1 MAPERLQSVTS
12 IFRSGSVP
20 VDAGGKGG
28 DFERADIVFE
38 GVEQAGGS
46 FEARVFFN
54 NPEADASTPMT
65 PEHGYAGSFH
75 VYGYG
80 RYPGEPGPAG
90 CPTAPMTRY
99 ITATEA
105 VRAAMASG
113 DVTVTTVAV
122 GREGRKRDGPG
133 AGAIDPGRVS
143 IRLDQPPPEGV

>member
-1 MAPERLQSVTS
+1 MEKPGL
-12 IFRSGSVP
+12 GS
-20 VDAGGKGG
+20 
-28 DFERADIVFE
+28 DFERADIVYE

-46 FEARVFFN
+46 FEARVFLN
-54 NPEADASTPMT
+54 NQEADASTPMT

-90 CPTAPMTRY
+90 GPTAPMTRY
-99 ITATEA
+99 VTATEA
-105 VRAAMASG
+105 VRAAMAGG

-122 GREGRKRDGPG
+122 GRGGEAGEGPGPG
-133 AGAIDPGRVS
+133 AIDAARVS

>member
-20 VDAGGKGG
+20 VDGGEKGG

-38 GVEQAGGS
+38 GVEQAGAS
-46 FEARVFFN
+46 FEARVFLN

-90 CPTAPMTRY
+90 VPTAPATRY
-99 ITATEA
+99 ITATDA
-105 VRAAMASG
+105 VRAAMAGG

-122 GREGRKRDGPG
+122 GREGKGGDGPG
-133 AGAIDPGRVS
+133 PGAIDPGRVS
-143 IRLDQPPPEGV
+143 IRVDQPPPEGV

>member
-20 VDAGGKGG
+20 VDAGGKGS

-46 FEARVFFN
+46 FEARVFLN

-90 CPTAPMTRY
+90 GPTAPITRY

-122 GREGRKRDGPG
+122 GRGSQGGDGPG
-133 AGAIDPGRVS
+133 PGAIDPSRVS
-143 IRLDQPPPEGV
+143 IRLDQSPPEGV

>member
-1 MAPERLQSVTS
+1 MLERLQSVTS
-12 IFRSGSVP
+12 VFRSGSVP
-20 VDAGGKGG
+20 VETAGVGS

-46 FEARVFFN
+46 FEARVFLN

-90 CPTAPMTRY
+90 RPTAPMTRY
-99 ITATEA
+99 VTATEA

-113 DVTVTTVAV
+113 DVSVTTVALRR
-122 GREGRKRDGPG
+122 GGQAGEGPGPG
-133 AGAIDPGRVS
+133 AIDAGRVS
-143 IRLDQPPPEGV
+143 IRLDQPPPEGA

>member
-20 VDAGGKGG
+20 VDGGEKGG

-46 FEARVFFN
+46 FEARVFLN

-90 CPTAPMTRY
+90 GPAAPMTRY
-99 ITATEA
+99 ITATDA
-105 VRAAMASG
+105 VRAAMARG
-113 DVTVTTVAV
+113 DVMVTTVAV
-122 GREGRKRDGPG
+122 GRGGQGGDGPG
-133 AGAIDPGRVS
+133 PGAIDPSRVS
-143 IRLDQPPPEGV
+143 IRLDQSPPEGV

>member
-1 MAPERLQSVTS
+1 MAPEWLQSVTS
-12 IFRSGSVP
+12 VFRSGSVP
-20 VDAGGKGG
+20 VGAGGKGS
-28 DFERADIVFE
+28 DFERADIVFD

-46 FEARVFFN
+46 FEARVFLN

-80 RYPGEPGPAG
+80 RYPGEPAPAG
-90 CPTAPMTRY
+90 SPTAPTTRY
-99 ITATEA
+99 ITATDA
-105 VRAAMASG
+105 VRAALASG

-122 GREGRKRDGPG
+122 GSGDQRGDGPG
-133 AGAIDPGRVS
+133 PGAIDAGRVS

>member
-12 IFRSGSVP
+12 VFRSGSVP
-20 VDAGGKGG
+20 VDAGGKGS

-38 GVEQAGGS
+38 GVEQASGS
-46 FEARVFFN
+46 FEARVFLN

-90 CPTAPMTRY
+90 RPTAPMTRY
-99 ITATEA
+99 VTATEA

-113 DVTVTTVAV
+113 DVSVTTVALRR
-122 GREGRKRDGPG
+122 GGQAGEGPGPG
-133 AGAIDPGRVS
+133 AIDAGRVS
-143 IRLDQPPPEGV
+143 IRLDQPPPEGA

>member
-12 IFRSGSVP
+12 VFRSGRVP

-28 DFERADIVFE
+28 DFERADIVFD

-46 FEARVFFN
+46 FEARVFLN
-54 NPEADASTPMT
+54 NPEADASTPKT

-80 RYPGEPGPAG
+80 RYPGEPAPAG
-90 CPTAPMTRY
+90 GPTAPTTRY
-99 ITATEA
+99 ITATDA
-105 VRAAMASG
+105 VRAALAGG

-122 GREGRKRDGPG
+122 GSGDQRGDGPG
-133 AGAIDPGRVS
+133 PGAIDADRVS
-143 IRLDQPPPEGV
+143 IRLDQPPHEGV